1 MWRRFCA
8 TWNPGRTLSPTYS
21 TNCESATWNLQ
32 NTLDNRFYPTKNTQL
47 HTLLSPPIIMFC
59 NFRRLCRFCR
69 LCKFCR
75 FGRFCNFC
83 RLCRKNAFTYLFD
96 ELRIDNLEC
105 TKHPRHPFLLHDK
118 YATLLSLHTIRFR
131 NFCRNL
137 QNLQTPQNSQNLQ
150 ILRHITWQTPGYNPL
165 SIPSQGRTTTPKPRK
180 NTPTRLFD

>member
-1 MWRRFCA
+1 MDQDIETQEEHLHPPIRRIA
-8 TWNPGRTLSPTYS
+8 
-21 TNCESATWNLQ
+21 NLQ
-32 NTLDNRFYPTKNTQL
+32 PGIYKTPQTTVFTPRKNTQ

-96 ELRIDNLEC
+96 ELRIDNLES

-137 QNLQTPQNSQNLQ
+137 QSLQTPQNSQNLQ
-150 ILRHITWQTPGYNPL
+150 ILHHI
-165 SIPSQGRTTTPKPRK
+165 K
-180 NTPTRLFD
+180 